1 MRKPRVLVLGGW
13 SGGPLDYLRRRWSG
27 ECTFVEPPLHMPP
40 QGARWCFTWEAALL
54 AGAAC
59 LPWAVSAAGC
69 GAAAALVTGAAVLC
83 LAPRLVALLVRGA
96 IRRSVAAA
104 ELCLKGGTVDLVVG
118 FSWGGGVA
126 CWLLSERRWRGPTLL
141 LAPTLEAMASAARLA
156 LPAPF
161 FSARGGGGGA
171 RCCHDEADE
180 ADEAAGAN
188 QCPSLTWPRLP
199 WRWRWLPWPWRA
211 LPWRRRLL
219 PPPPPHPPSCRWK
232 PPHAG
237 RGAPRRRRRRRRR
250 QRRRGRRR
258 RRRARRKRPAQS
270 SRPSAR
276 SGSKRAATY
285 RPCGSRRGARRTRS
299 PSRSSCR
306 RRSTCAAGGCRPG
319 GRQAPGPP
327 RAR

>member
-141 LAPTLEAMASAARLA
+141 LAPTLEAMASGSCAPDARH
-156 LPAPF
+156 PAPLRTLTRGGPCAGLG
-161 FSARGGGGGA
+161 STACAAGALLLCSRRGRGRALLSRRGGRGGRGGGRGGGVHQA
-171 RCCHDEADE
+171 R
-180 ADEAAGAN
+180 
-188 QCPSLTWPRLP
+188 
-199 WRWRWLPWPWRA
+199 RWLRIP
-211 LPWRRRLL
+211 
-219 PPPPPHPPSCRWK
+219 
-232 PPHAG
+232 G
-237 RGAPRRRRRRRRR
+237 
-250 QRRRGRRR
+250 RRGGG
-258 RRRARRKRPAQS
+258 

-276 SGSKRAATY
+276 
-285 RPCGSRRGARRTRS
+285 PHLSRER
-299 PSRSSCR
+299 
-306 RRSTCAAGGCRPG
+306 
-319 GRQAPGPP
+319 
-327 RAR
+327 

>member
-180 ADEAAGAN
+180 ADEAAGAEAACIKLAAGFAS
-188 QCPSLTWPRLP
+188 QG
-199 WRWRWLPWPWRA
+199 A
-211 LPWRRRLL
+211 AAAAAA
-219 PPPPPHPPSCRWK
+219 PPLVHIFHASDDGFCPPSQHEALQRTGAAM
-232 PPHAG
+232 HRLSDSHVFMTRQSEEEIG
-237 RGAPRRRRRRRRR
+237 RVFGALL
-250 QRRRGRRR
+250 G
-258 RRRARRKRPAQS
+258 
-270 SRPSAR
+270 
-276 SGSKRAATY
+276 SGW
-285 RPCGSRRGARRTRS
+285 
-299 PSRSSCR
+299 
-306 RRSTCAAGGCRPG
+306 
-319 GRQAPGPP
+319 
-327 RAR
+327 